1 MKFFISILL
10 PQPAM
15 AVLLLGL
22 KVITG
27 LSSLWCLL
35 IAVILLLSFIKGYE
49 MTRGDGMYG

>member
-49 MTRGDGMYG
+49 MTREV